1 MNNNFTISG
10 FSDEISENIKE
21 QFEHLTKLGIKHFEI
36 RGVDGKNVSE
46 LTIEEAKE
54 VKKMADSYGIG
65 VSSIGSPIGK
75 IKIDEPFE
83 PHLELLGHVIKLAKI
98 FDTKYIRVFSF
109 WIPQDEDASKYRDEV
124 IARMKKMCALAEK
137 EDVILLHEN
146 EKKIYGDIAARC
158 RDVLDSVNS
167 PNLKAVFD
175 PANFVECNQQTFPE
189 AYEMLKD
196 HVVYIHIKD
205 ATDLGKV
212 VPAGMGLGKIPELLL
227 AFKNNGYKG
236 FLSLEP
242 HLNLFTGLSSL
253 QADTSAIE
261 NTLNGPDAFT
271 LAHKSLNK
279 VLETI

>member
-10 FSDEISENIKE
+10 FSDEISENINE

-36 RGVDGKNVSE
+36 RGVNGKNISE
-46 LTIEEAKE
+46 LTEEEAQE
-54 VKKMADSYGIG
+54 VKKLADSYGIS

-83 PHLELLGHVIKLAKI
+83 PHLELLAHVIKLAKI

-109 WIPQDEDASKYRDEV
+109 WVPQNEDATKYRDEV
-124 IARMKKMCALAEK
+124 IVRMKKMCALAEK
-137 EDVILLHEN
+137 EDIILLHEN
-146 EKKIYGDIAARC
+146 EKKIYGDIASRC
-158 RDVLDSVNS
+158 KDVLDSVNS

-175 PANFVECNQQTFPE
+175 PANFVECNQQTYPE
-189 AYEMLKD
+189 AYELLKD
-196 HVVYIHIKD
+196 YVVYIHIKD

-212 VPAGMGLGKIPELLL
+212 VPAGMGLGKIPELLSR
-227 AFKNNGYKG
+227 FKNDGYNG

-242 HLNLFTGLSSL
+242 HLNLFTGLASL
-253 QADTSAIE
+253 QDDTTAIE
-261 NTLNGPDAFT
+261 NKLNGPDAFT
-271 LAHKSLNK
+271 LAYNSLNK